1 MLPNP
6 ALFGLFLSAAVVLA
20 LTPGPGLLYV
30 LTRSLRGGRAE
41 GLASSF
47 GTAIGGF
54 GHVVAAGLGLSAV
67 LATSALAFNVVKY
80 AGAAYLIFLG
90 VQTLRGRHDL
100 RLDDAGPARSATA
113 PRKALAQGIITEL
126 LNPKTA
132 LFFLAFLPQFIDPR
146 GPALG
151 QFLLLGTISVTLNT
165 AADVLVATFA
175 GPLGQWL
182 RRSARWQSWQ
192 RRFTGAV
199 LIGLGVYV
207 AVGDGGHASP
217 RPK

>member
-6 ALFGLFLSAAVVLA
+6 ALFGLFLSAAIVLA
-20 LTPGPGLLYV
+20 LTPGPGMLYV

-41 GLASSF
+41 GLASSL
-47 GTAIGGF
+47 GTAIGGL

-67 LATSALAFNVVKY
+67 LATSALAFALVKY
-80 AGAAYLIFLG
+80 AGAVYLIYLG
-90 VQTLRGRHDL
+90 VQTLRGQHDL
-100 RLDDAGPARSATA
+100 QLDGTSPALAGPAPHR
-113 PRKALAQGIITEL
+113 ALAQGIVTEL

-165 AADVLVATFA
+165 TADVLVATFA

-182 RRSARWQSWQ
+182 RRSARWQCWQ
-192 RRFTGAV
+192 RRFTGTV

-207 AVGDGGHASP
+207 AVGDGGHAAP
-217 RPK
+217 QP